1 MKEVKVAK
9 ERQQQLILEAAERLI
24 RYQELLDTYT
34 KGGDGMVEK
43 QVTFQRA
50 ELYNLY

>member
-24 RYQELLDTYT
+24 YHFRSAVKMFFTVSQ
-34 KGGDGMVEK
+34 KGK
-43 QVTFQRA
+43 HKLHTH
-50 ELYNLY
+50 